1 MKALLSVCFALLTLT
16 GCAQTA
22 TFGEMA
28 DGPCTDSQGRLVQE
42 HITGQINALSGE
54 EWESAYSF
62 ASPGF
67 QESVSLE
74 QFIFVISSQYQMLI
88 VNQGVEF
95 GSCSIASEAITQEVN
110 VTSQSENY
118 KLIYDLSYSDQKLG
132 VKSAL
137 VGLAD
142 PQTNI

>member
-1 MKALLSVCFALLTLT
+1 MKALMAACLALITLT

-22 TFGEMA
+22 TFGELA
-28 DGPCTDSQGRLVQE
+28 DGACTDSQGRLVRE
-42 HITGQINALSGE
+42 HIGAQITAISRE
-54 EWESAYSF
+54 DWESAYSY

>member
-28 DGPCTDSQGRLVQE
+28 DGPCTDRQGRLVQE

-88 VNQGVEF
+88 LNQGVEY
-95 GSCSIASEAITQEVN
+95 GSCSIASEAITQEVS

-118 KLIYDLSYSDQKLG
+118 KLIYNVSYSDQKLG
-132 VKSAL
+132 VESASVAL
-137 VGLAD
+137 SD
-142 PQTNI
+142 PQINI